1 MSATPAVPAPL
12 LRVSDVTV
20 RFGGLTALQDVSLQV
35 APGAIHA
42 VIGPNGAGKS
52 TLLNVISGIYPVGG
66 GSVALCGER
75 IDGLAPHAILRRGIA
90 RTGGKDTGGFL

>member
-1 MSATPAVPAPL
+1 MTGPL
-12 LRVSDVTV
+12 LTIDKVTV

-75 IDGLAPHAILRRGIA
+75 DRRHWRRMRSCAVASPGPS
-90 RTGGKDTGGFL
+90 RTPSSSER